1 MDLDDFLIIAGKGH
15 ENYQEI
21 EIGSFTSAIKI
32 QFLSLLISNNM
43 SWKLSEIYEALNK
56 KFENTK
62 DLKLNRISIDSRKIN
77 KNDFFI
83 PISGKSFDGHNF
95 IDEVSN
101 LGVKAC
107 LVEKRIKKV

>member
-15 ENYQEI
+15 EI
-21 EIGSFTSAIKI
+21 IKKSEIGSFILAIKI
-32 QFLSLLISNNM
+32 QFLSLLISNTM

-83 PISGKSFDGHNF
+83 QFLEKALMDTILLMKSQ
-95 IDEVSN
+95 ILE
-101 LGVKAC
+101 
-107 LVEKRIKKV
+107 

>member
-1 MDLDDFLIIAGKGH
+1 MDLDDFLLIAGKGH

-21 EIGSFTSAIKI
+21 KNRSFTLAIKI

-62 DLKLNRISIDSRKIN
+62 DLKLNRISIDSRK
-77 KNDFFI
+77 
-83 PISGKSFDGHNF
+83 
-95 IDEVSN
+95 
-101 LGVKAC
+101 
-107 LVEKRIKKV
+107 